1 MKKSKFLYMVPTIL
15 ICLMLSLFP
24 LFNYLT
30 EIKKVNSPYMGIFGI
45 AYLLILILLIL
56 WSMYQLVSLI
66 RFVIQ
71 SDWIPFRKAIW
82 IILLVLFNILMIPY
96 FYSRFINKDKRIL
109 LRSLIYLIPVI
120 LFAVFAFCT
129 MDVYNKE
136 LKRIEDEKKAIEA
149 ERHYYS
155 TKDGVVSFTFR
166 HGYVDK
172 TNNPESGEYD
182 IYVQN
187 EEENVVMHG
196 FTYETEKYVE
206 QTPDEFLNKAINEM
220 ATSKLDF
227 NLVKDREEVAIDD
240 KVITSITYE
249 GKTES
254 SSLCVYKISIISFN
268 NKPGYLVYV
277 VEIVTKSKYKDKLP
291 ILDEILQS
299 AKLN

>member
-1 MKKSKFLYMVPTIL
+1 MKKSKFMYMVPSVL

-30 EIKKVNSPYMGIFGI
+30 EIKKVKSQFMDLFGI

-66 RFVIQ
+66 RFVIK
-71 SDWIPFRKAIW
+71 SDWIPFRKVIW

-109 LRSLIYLIPVI
+109 LRSLIYLIPI
-120 LFAVFAFCT
+120 IAAAVFAFCT
-129 MDVYNKE
+129 WDVYNKE
-136 LKRIEDEKKAIEA
+136 LKRIEEEKKAIEA
-149 ERHYYS
+149 ERHVYT
-155 TKDGVVSFTFR
+155 TKDGLVSFTFR
-166 HGYVDK
+166 HGYEEK
-172 TNNPESGEYD
+172 TNNPDSGEYD

-196 FTYETEKYVE
+196 FTYLTEKYD
-206 QTPDEFLNKAINEM
+206 QKTPDDFLNKAINDL
-220 ATSKLDF
+220 SQVKLDF
-227 NLVKDREEVAIDD
+227 KIVKDKDELIMPD
-240 KVITSITYE
+240 KTITSMTFE
-249 GKTES
+249 GRTETS
-254 SSLCVYKISIISFN
+254 SPCIYKISIISFV
-268 NKPGYLVYV
+268 NKPDYLVYV
-277 VEIVTKSKYKDKLP
+277 VEIVTKSKYTEKLP